1 MVCVW
6 DFFTPEE
13 KERVG
18 RAVDSAP
25 SLFNERPWFLRIVA
39 DDRVE
44 LHLDPLDRDESRLP
58 REVAISCGAA
68 LYNLR
73 LAIRAAGHAVNE
85 VLVADLDRDDTL
97 LATVEIV
104 TGRVAPATDAEQE
117 LYEAIPY
124 RRTNR
129 EPYTLLRAPEPLLV
143 EMEAAAAVEEG
154 WLRIVRG
161 RGRRKR
167 LLREE
172 ERAER
177 RLGRGRDSSEPGLP
191 GVVSVTPIGLT
202 KPGDELSGG
211 TGGATEWPGAMS
223 SRINK
228 VPRDN
233 YGPAPVGKY
242 PVTRRDFWL
251 PDREALFEKP
261 RRAQLMILSTDDDK
275 PLDWIRA
282 GRALQHALLTATR
295 FSMSAPY
302 GRSARYSA
310 PRRYGLPARRAPVL
324 ASHQVPARYGVTV
337 SPLTA
342 LLEVRDLDGDVRR
355 WPWRSY
361 YPEIPQFAFRV
372 GYAPV
377 YQAPPQAPRPL
388 RWEDARPKRT
398 DV

>member
-13 KERVG
+13 KERIG

-25 SLFNERPWFLRIVA
+25 SLFDERPWFLRILA
-39 DDRVE
+39 DDRIE
-44 LHLDPLDRDESRLP
+44 LHLDPADRDRSRLP
-58 REVAISCGAA
+58 REIALSCGAA

-73 LAIRAAGHAVNE
+73 LAIRVAGHAVNE
-85 VLVADLDRDDTL
+85 VLVPDLNRDDTL
-97 LATVEIV
+97 VATVEIV

-124 RRTNR
+124 RQAGH
-129 EPYTLLRAPEPLLV
+129 EPYTLLPAPEPLLV
-143 EMEAAAAVEEG
+143 EMEQAAADEDG

-161 RGRRKR
+161 RGNRKR

-172 ERAER
+172 ELAER
-177 RLGRGRDSSEPGLP
+177 RLAEQGLARDGRDS
-191 GVVSVTPIGLT
+191 
-202 KPGDELSGG
+202 
-211 TGGATEWPGAMS
+211 
-223 SRINK
+223 
-228 VPRDN
+228 
-233 YGPAPVGKY
+233 
-242 PVTRRDFWL
+242 
-251 PDREALFEKP
+251 DRAALFARP
-261 RRAQLMILSTDDDK
+261 RRAQLMVLSTDDDK
-275 PLDWIRA
+275 PLDWVRA

-302 GRSARYSA
+302 GRSARYSS

-324 ASHQVPARYGVTV
+324 ASRQRPARYGVAV

-342 LLEVRDLDGDVRR
+342 LLEARDLDGEVRR

-361 YPEIPQFAFRV
+361 YTEIPQFAFRV

-377 YQAPPQAPRPL
+377 QEIAPQARRPL
-388 RWEDARPKRT
+388 RWEDARPNRT
-398 DV
+398 GV